1 MEGST
6 VTDSSLLPI
15 SMPVPLQPQT
25 PPVAVNGAESST
37 QTLTFADLFSRMMSA
52 EASLA
57 SGEFQLATDIA
68 TPATVLP
75 ETSPVLT
82 QLQAAPG
89 ELATLPALLQSE
101 GGQTP
106 QAQALPDVAVTAIP
120 GESVQTP
127 VAELAESSERLPAL
141 ISEILSQQQT
151 IANKQQAQVDPS
163 LAGGEVADDVML
175 SGSNAITATKLQK
188 PLLQGEQ
195 PVATGPQGTADADA
209 LPLMPEPSRVAAP
222 VQVPEGTV
230 ELEQG
235 LGRATSAPLAETT
248 LQTRP
253 VETAVTAAGSV
264 TERSVTASE
273 APASPTVVEKPVTAK
288 ALLEPAGPGQLG
300 DRIMV
305 MINRDLQQAQIRMD
319 PPELGHLKIALAV
332 DGDQVSVQFTAS
344 QPGLRE
350 LIIQQTDR
358 LRQHLESQ
366 QLNLVSVDV
375 STDQGQDPRHP
386 AHEYGPSA
394 SVPLFSADVSGD
406 EGVLPVTVQQYSAG
420 LLDVFA

>member
-25 PPVAVNGAESST
+25 PPVAVNGTESST

-52 EASLA
+52 ETSLA
-57 SGEFQLATDIA
+57 SGELQLATDLL
-68 TPATVLP
+68 PQATVLP
-75 ETSPVLT
+75 ETTPVLT
-82 QLQAAPG
+82 PLQTAPD
-89 ELATLPALLQSE
+89 ELSTFPALLQSE
-101 GGQTP
+101 SGQA
-106 QAQALPDVAVTAIP
+106 QLAQALPDVMTAVNP
-120 GESVQTP
+120 GEPGQTP
-127 VAELAESSERLPAL
+127 VAELSESPERLPAL
-141 ISEILSQQQT
+141 ISEILSQQQAT
-151 IANKQQAQVDPS
+151 ANKPLTQADPS
-163 LAGGEVADDVML
+163 LAASEVADDVML
-175 SGSNAITATKLQK
+175 PDTNAITATKLQK
-188 PLLQGEQ
+188 SLLQGEQ
-195 PVATGPQGTADADA
+195 QVASVSQGASDADT
-209 LPLMPEPSRVAAP
+209 LSLMPDSSRTAPSF
-222 VQVPEGTV
+222 QIPEGAV

-235 LGRATSAPLAETT
+235 PGRAASVTLPETSI
-248 LQTRP
+248 QGRP

-264 TERSVTASE
+264 TERAVTASE
-273 APASPTVVEKPVTAK
+273 APASTTVVEKPVTVK
-288 ALLEPAGPGQLG
+288 AQLDPAGPGQLG
-300 DRIMV
+300 NRIMV

-375 STDQGQDPRHP
+375 STDQGRDPRHP
-386 AHEYGPSA
+386 AHEYGPAA

-406 EGVLPVTVQQYSAG
+406 EGVLPVTVQQYSSG

>member
-15 SMPVPLQPQT
+15 SMPVPLQQ
-25 PPVAVNGAESST
+25 PPVAVNGTESST
-37 QTLTFADLFSRMMSA
+37 QTLTFADLFSRMMST

-57 SGEFQLATDIA
+57 SGELQLATDIA

-89 ELATLPALLQSE
+89 ELSTLPALLQSE
-101 GGQTP
+101 GGLTP
-106 QAQALPDVAVTAIP
+106 LAQALPDVAATANP
-120 GESVQTP
+120 GESAQTP
-127 VAELAESSERLPAL
+127 VAEHAEVSERLPAL

-151 IANKQQAQVDPS
+151 MANKSQAQKEPS
-163 LAGGEVADDVML
+163 LAGTDLADDVML
-175 SGSNAITATKLQK
+175 PGSNAITATKLQK

-195 PVATGPQGTADADA
+195 PVTTGPQGTADAEA
-209 LPLMPEPSRVAAP
+209 LPLMPEPSRVVTS

-235 LGRATSAPLAETT
+235 VGRATSAPLAETT
-248 LQTRP
+248 LQARP

-264 TERSVTASE
+264 TERAVSAAE

-288 ALLEPAGPGQLG
+288 AQLEPAGPGQLG

-375 STDQGQDPRHP
+375 STDQGRDPRHP
-386 AHEYGPSA
+386 AHEYGSSA

>member
-25 PPVAVNGAESST
+25 PPVAVNGTESST

-52 EASLA
+52 ETSLA
-57 SGEFQLATDIA
+57 SGELQLATDLL
-68 TPATVLP
+68 PQATVLP
-75 ETSPVLT
+75 ETTPVLT
-82 QLQAAPG
+82 PLQTAPD
-89 ELATLPALLQSE
+89 ELSMLPALLQPES
-101 GGQTP
+101 GQA
-106 QAQALPDVAVTAIP
+106 QLAQALPDVMAAVNP
-120 GESVQTP
+120 GESGQTP
-127 VAELAESSERLPAL
+127 VAELPESPERLPAL
-141 ISEILSQQQT
+141 ISEILSQQQA
-151 IANKQQAQVDPS
+151 IANKPLAQADPS
-163 LAGGEVADDVML
+163 LATSEVADDVML
-175 SGSNAITATKLQK
+175 PDTNAITATKLQK
-188 PLLQGEQ
+188 SLLQGEQ
-195 PVATGPQGTADADA
+195 QVASVSQGASDADT
-209 LPLMPEPSRVAAP
+209 LSLMPDSSRTAPSF
-222 VQVPEGTV
+222 QIPEGAV

-235 LGRATSAPLAETT
+235 LGRAASATLPETSI
-248 LQTRP
+248 QGRP
-253 VETAVTAAGSV
+253 VETAVTAAGSI
-264 TERSVTASE
+264 TERTVTASE
-273 APASPTVVEKPVTAK
+273 APASTTVVEKPVTAK
-288 ALLEPAGPGQLG
+288 AQLDPAGPGQLG

-375 STDQGQDPRHP
+375 STDQGRDPRHP
-386 AHEYGPSA
+386 AHEYGPAA

-406 EGVLPVTVQQYSAG
+406 EGVLPVTVQQYSSG